1 MEGGEDMINIYAQY
15 SFSGYKILKLEKDS
29 IIEVTG
35 DNRMEIPDSA
45 IKLFSHYGVK
55 LVLAKDLTGYYQ
67 LFINDIPCRES
78 DDMGRAKRCSI
89 LMCGT
94 SMADAKIL
102 RKIAIMVLFELDQF
116 GQFISSLFEIK
127 DNLLFDYKRFD
138 HFVNEAV
145 NDESIREDRLRTAM
159 FSKNNPI
166 VVYTTTIST
175 NALEPLYLSFGKRN
189 LNSSFLLKWDEDSRC
204 IKDRSVERIGF
215 IHLIYRLLSKLTVI
229 WKN

>member
-1 MEGGEDMINIYAQY
+1 MINLYAQY
-15 SFSGYKILKLEKDS
+15 SFGGYKIFKLEKDS
-29 IIEVTG
+29 VVEVTG
-35 DNRMEIPDSA
+35 DNRMGIPDPA

-55 LVLAKDLTGYYQ
+55 LLFAKDLTDCYQ

-94 SMADAKIL
+94 SMSDAKIL

-138 HFVNEAV
+138 NFVNEAV
-145 NDESIREDRLRTAM
+145 DDESIREDRLRTAM

-166 VVYTTTIST
+166 VVYTTTLST

-215 IHLIYRLLSKLTVI
+215 IHLIYRLLSKLTII